1 MFNVGAGELL
11 GILALALIVLGPER
25 LPGAVRQVG
34 RAVGEV
40 RRVVAGF
47 QDELMSADTAE
58 AAQTPGPDPEPDR
71 PPAGDHA

>member
-58 AAQTPGPDPEPDR
+58 AAQSPDPDPEPDR

>member
-25 LPGAVRQVG
+25 LPGTVRQVG

-40 RRVVAGF
+40 RRIVAGF
-47 QDELMSADTAE
+47 QDELMAADAE
-58 AAQTPGPDPEPDR
+58 APDPEADR
-71 PPAGDHA
+71 PPPA